1 MQSHAE
7 RNGDHRR
14 KSCQVAHRRVSRTSQ
29 VSEPTN
35 GLSDLLGANVIKV
48 DIANEQSNHVF
59 EVELLQEA
67 VRIVLAGEAVTEGD
81 VSVAIVDDATIHV
94 LNRKYLE
101 HDYATDVLSFLLSTP
116 GEPLEG
122 EVIVSADTA
131 AREGVRFGWTDVDE
145 LLLYVVHGTL
155 HLVGYDD
162 RSDSE
167 RATMRAKESQYLRA
181 LGRQPIEKDSDSTT
195 CTLPSSQPPIQGK
208 ATS

>member
-1 MQSHAE
+1 M
-7 RNGDHRR
+7 
-14 KSCQVAHRRVSRTSQ
+14 
-29 VSEPTN
+29 
-35 GLSDLLGANVIKV
+35 IKV